1 MKKVISTLIKTVLVV
16 GIAYGLFLFARG
28 FYTVKRPVEIKEI
41 NPKVMNLKKFFTGF
55 NRPARVE
62 VIDLTEKF
70 KADVD
75 EIKKMKI
82 PLDEKADFYI
92 RIQFFTDET
101 DESAPLVAQIRF
113 IDIKSE
119 NLLKEESINLD

>member
-28 FYTVKRPVEIKEI
+28 FYTVKRPVEIKEV
-41 NPKVMNLKKFFTGF
+41 NPKVMNLKKFFAGF

-62 VIDLTEKF
+62 VVDLTEKF

>member
-1 MKKVISTLIKTVLVV
+1 MKSIFSGLIKLVLIV

-28 FYTVKRPVEIKEI
+28 FYTVQRPVVVKEI
-41 NPKVMNLKKFFTGF
+41 NPKVMNLKKFFTGY
-55 NRPARVE
+55 NKPARVE

-70 KADVD
+70 KADVE

-82 PLDEKADFYI
+82 PLDAKSTFYI
-92 RIQFFTDET
+92 KIQFFTDET
-101 DESAPLVAQIRF
+101 DDTAPLVAQIRF
-113 IDIKSE
+113 IDLQSE